1 MAEKVVKQNGVIWLD
16 KTGLSVYLTDKPFLR
31 LNFTPDV
38 FSNLEIIDK
47 LKLENLI
54 REFIKQNSLSY
65 LSFIFIMTSDVLFE
79 KDWSLSQVEI
89 QKKEENDFI
98 DSIPFE
104 NTIFHSWVNDNR
116 KKLIACN
123 KDFIAFIKDV
133 FEKENGHMIG
143 VFPYSVFGAD
153 IRNETVKEIWKN
165 INNMK
170 QDNLYDESREVPT
183 TKSIEEIQKSK
194 NTDRSLVPVLVV
206 IFLVLIGLLVFIM
219 IKK

>member
-123 KDFIAFIKDV
+123 KDFYRF
-133 FEKENGHMIG
+133 
-143 VFPYSVFGAD
+143 Y
-153 IRNETVKEIWKN
+153 
-165 INNMK
+165 
-170 QDNLYDESREVPT
+170 
-183 TKSIEEIQKSK
+183 
-194 NTDRSLVPVLVV
+194 
-206 IFLVLIGLLVFIM
+206 
-219 IKK
+219 